1 MYCDNQ
7 AARHIVSNLVFHKQ
21 TKYIEVNCHFI
32 REKMKGVEIK
42 TSFVRSK
49 DQLVNIFTKRL
60 EPTPFEVN
68 ISKLE
73 LMDIYNP
80 NRGKY

>member
-1 MYCDNQ
+1 
-7 AARHIVSNLVFHKQ
+7 
-21 TKYIEVNCHFI
+21 
-32 REKMKGVEIK
+32 MKGVEIK

-49 DQLVNIFTKRL
+49 DQLANIFTKKL

-80 NRGKY
+80 N